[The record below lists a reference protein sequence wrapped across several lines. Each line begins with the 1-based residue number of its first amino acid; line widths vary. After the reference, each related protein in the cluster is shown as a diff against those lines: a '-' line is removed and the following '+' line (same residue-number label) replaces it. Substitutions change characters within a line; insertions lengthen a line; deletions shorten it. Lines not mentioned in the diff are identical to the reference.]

1 MRGSRAVLV
10 VVSGSGGG
18 DAGDG
23 DRAWRMRRRGDQSGV
38 HEGRRS
44 TLRAFTSMGHN
55 AVARVERRNLAR
67 DAT

>member
-10 VVSGSGGG
+10 VVSGSSGG

-38 HEGRRS
+38 REDRRS
-44 TLRAFTSMGHN
+44 TLRQQDIALHVT
-55 AVARVERRNLAR
+55 
-67 DAT
+67 